1 MLNTS
6 YRLIKKKNPINP
18 NANGNAW
25 FVNDVKLVNKSNTE
39 MKMLD
44 KLNTKKAAILIFIC
58 METNLKIRLKRN
70 LDTSGT
76 IKIDIYKPNY
86 IKYTSNNENEGLAVF
101 LKSIMKMDGMPISM
115 VRKRNTSLL
124 IMC

>member
-1 MLNTS
+1 L
-6 YRLIKKKNPINP
+6 Y
-18 NANGNAW
+18 G
-25 FVNDVKLVNKSNTE
+25 
-39 MKMLD
+39 D
-44 KLNTKKAAILIFIC
+44 KFKDA
-58 METNLKIRLKRN
+58 RLKRN

-101 LKSIMKMDGMPISM
+101 SEIYYENGWNAYIDGE
-115 VRKRNTSLL
+115 KTEHFLL